1 MTTLRFPQPN
11 VYGWTGPSMFSE
23 YITYYAVCIRCRD
36 AACMQCGDFSLC
48 SCQLL
53 SRLSFADEC
62 FLLEK
67 CFSFGFYDISLC
79 SYPFSKS
86 FCWFLSPQS
95 LTWVFLKT
103 APSSSPLFLWMHHHL
118 HSSVTI
124 FTLIIPETIP
134 LSSRPCHLLD
144 LSKWMP
150 PGYRLLRKKQTYAAH
165 PLLSVPSRLLY
176 DSPDVPSF
184 IQARGQ
190 GVALCVVLSLLS
202 SRCNSCA
209 SVTNLAAN
217 QFLHRPP
224 LISIAQPRPQPA
236 LAKMAAPTA

>member
-1 MTTLRFPQPN
+1 
-11 VYGWTGPSMFSE
+11 
-23 YITYYAVCIRCRD
+23 
-36 AACMQCGDFSLC
+36 MQCGDFSLC

-62 FLLEK
+62 FLLEIR
-67 CFSFGFYDISLC
+67 FSFGFHDISLC

-124 FTLIIPETIP
+124 IAQIIPETTP

-150 PGYRLLRKKQTYAAH
+150 PGCRLFRWKQTYAAH
-165 PLLSVPSRLLY
+165 PLSVFHPVFCRIPRMSRHLY
-176 DSPDVPSF
+176 KPEGKEWPF
-184 IQARGQ
+184 
-190 GVALCVVLSLLS
+190 VLSSLCS
-202 SRCNSCA
+202 
-209 SVTNLAAN
+209 
-217 QFLHRPP
+217 PP
-224 LISIAQPRPQPA
+224 LSALLQMQLMCIDCQPCC
-236 LAKMAAPTA
+236 